1 MKPTVLLAACLL
13 LNVIVFCQEP
23 VSISSELKNVTVYR
37 SGAEMNHTANLN
49 LKSGQNDI
57 IIEGIA
63 NAIDL
68 NSVQISCP
76 NSVAITKIEFS
87 NNYLKPETPS
97 AKEKLLSDSIETI
110 RKEIEKMDV
119 AIQVNND
126 LIEVLR
132 TNKEIKGSQSNLS
145 IAELMKLMDYFKA
158 KSTELQNELSSLN
171 ERKIKKQ
178 QLIAKLNEQLNEE
191 KLKNTKISGRL
202 MIGLQSATQL
212 STPVTV
218 TYITPNA
225 YWTPNYDIK
234 VENIKSPV
242 KIMYKSNIVQTTG
255 LEWKKVK
262 MSVSTSVPS
271 QYGVAPTLTPF
282 YVGFIQPNRR
292 LEQSLMGKSAGVVVN
307 KENQNLEEVVVS
319 GYGNPSV
326 KIRGSASLNGDNQP
340 LYVVDGVPLL
350 KPEDFKAIDPSSIKS
365 VNVLKDAA
373 ATSVYGS
380 RGANGVILVTLKHG
394 MDDYVSANDKEL
406 NTVFEIDLPYDVPTN
421 GKAQTVTLKEYEIAA
436 NYNYVAVPKLD
447 KDAFL
452 LANIT
457 DWEKLSLI
465 AGNANIIFE
474 GTYVGKTF
482 IDPAS
487 VSDTL
492 RLTLGRDKRV
502 AIKKEKLTDFSSV
515 KFLGSNKKQ
524 QFTYEITV
532 RNNKKDAVT
541 IHIKDQFPVS
551 TDKDI
556 EIELTDDGKAEV
568 NNETGALD
576 WNLTL
581 NPGEIKKLR
590 FSYSVKYPKVK
601 LINL

>member
-13 LNVIVFCQEP
+13 LNGIAFCQDP
-23 VSISSELKNVTVYR
+23 VTVSSELKNVTVYR

-49 LKSGQNDI
+49 LKTGQNDI

-68 NSVQISCP
+68 NSVQISSP

-126 LIEVLR
+126 LMEVLR
-132 TNKEIKGSQSNLS
+132 TNKEIKGTQSNLS

-191 KLKNTKISGRL
+191 KLRNTKVSGRL
-202 MIGLQSATQL
+202 LIGLQTAMQL

-242 KIMYKSNIVQTTG
+242 KIIYKSNIVQTTG

-262 MSVSTSVPS
+262 MAVSTSVPS
-271 QYGVAPTLTPF
+271 QYGVAPTLTPY
-282 YVGFIQPNRR
+282 YVGFIQPRQKI
-292 LEQSLMGKSAGVVVN
+292 EQSLMGRAAGVVMD
-307 KENQNLEEVVVS
+307 KENLNLEEVAVS
-319 GYGNPSV
+319 GYANPSV
-326 KIRGSASLNGDNQP
+326 KIRGSASLNGSNQP
-340 LYVVDGVPLL
+340 LYVIDGVPVT
-350 KPEDFKAIDPSSIKS
+350 PEDFKAISPNAIKS

-373 ATSVYGS
+373 ATAVYGS

-394 MDDYVSANDKEL
+394 MDDYVAASDKEL
-406 NTVFEIDLPYDVPTN
+406 NTVFEIDLPYDIPTN

-436 NYNYVAVPKLD
+436 GYNYVAVPRLD

-502 AIKKEKLTDFSSV
+502 VIKKEKLTDFSSV

-532 RNNKKDAVT
+532 RNNKKDAIT
-541 IHIKDQFPVS
+541 IQLKDQFPVS

-556 EIELTDDGKAEV
+556 EVELTDDGKAEV
-568 NNETGALD
+568 NKETGALD

-590 FSYSVKYPKVK
+590 FAYSVKYPKDK
-601 LINL
+601 QINL